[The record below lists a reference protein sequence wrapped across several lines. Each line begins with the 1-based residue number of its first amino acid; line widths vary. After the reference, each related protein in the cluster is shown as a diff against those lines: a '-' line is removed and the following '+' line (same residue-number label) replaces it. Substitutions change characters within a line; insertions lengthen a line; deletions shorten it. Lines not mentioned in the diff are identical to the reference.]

1 MGLLHAASSLLQI
14 ASSVKV
20 AQYLAGGKFLNYQLI
35 GLHDDAGALC
45 LVLEQNHVAFA
56 DQSPFIVH
64 LISFLSPWPQN
75 RNDHYSRTARKK
87 NKTKDKRSAPSSLS
101 TRRLV
106 SHR

>member
-75 RNDHYSRTARKK
+75 RNDHYSRTARAK
-87 NKTKDKRSAPSSLS
+87 NKNKRQTISAIL
-101 TRRLV
+101 RFLLDDW
-106 SHR
+106 